1 MRDWRTAA
9 LCGLALASV
18 PCAAAPEDD
27 FRRGQ
32 QSYQRGDVVGA
43 MAALRPAADAGHAP
57 SMSLLAFILDRAGF
71 DADAL
76 RWYRA
81 ATEKDDAEGHAGLAN
96 FYLTGRGVAKDEK
109 AAFRHFSKA
118 AEKGHALSIEV
129 VAGAYLG
136 SALAAAAPADDGA
149 ALVALERAALRNHL
163 PSVDALALAHQSG
176 QRGARID
183 AQQAEV
189 WRTRAADLRRLR
201 AAPPPA
207 PPRAPR

>member
-9 LCGLALASV
+9 LLWLALASV

-27 FRRGQ
+27 FKRGQ
-32 QSYQRGDVVGA
+32 QSYNRGDVVGA
-43 MAALRPAADAGHAP
+43 MSALRPAADAGHAP

-81 ATEKDDAEGHAGLAN
+81 AAEKDDVEGHAGLAN
-96 FYLTGRGVAKDEK
+96 FHLTGRGVAKDEK
-109 AAFRHFSKA
+109 LAFRHFSKA
-118 AEKGHALSIEV
+118 AEMGHALSIEV

-136 SALAAAAPADDGA
+136 SALAAAAPADDVA
-149 ALVALERAALRNHL
+149 ALAALERAALRNHL
-163 PSVDALALAHQSG
+163 PSIDALAEAHRTG
-176 QRGARID
+176 QRGARVD

-189 WRTRAADLRRLR
+189 WRARAADLRRLQ
-201 AAPPPA
+201 AAPPSPS
-207 PPRAPR
+207 PRAPR